1 MISGSKWILVT
12 LKVAKQVV
20 IGFPLQMGMSLE
32 DLARRMAAETLFTTF
47 GALVYKSKFSVFE
60 SILPIF
66 INSTKQLSY
75 RSYKNLTNFQR
86 MKIAKKKNSIS
97 KDQYNQ
103 ERREWIKL
111 CNKPEVGYNRR
122 YDDQWRL
129 LSRFQVVA
137 AVTTCRQWK
146 KSVPVSLIS
155 STLRTIRHSLHD
167 PSLQIC
173 IRD

>member
-1 MISGSKWILVT
+1 MVT

-60 SILPIF
+60 PILPIF

-86 MKIAKKKNSIS
+86 MKIAKKKFNF
-97 KDQYNQ
+97 KDQK
-103 ERREWIKL
+103 RRE
-111 CNKPEVGYNRR
+111 
-122 YDDQWRL
+122 
-129 LSRFQVVA
+129 
-137 AVTTCRQWK
+137 
-146 KSVPVSLIS
+146 
-155 STLRTIRHSLHD
+155 
-167 PSLQIC
+167 
-173 IRD
+173 

>member
-32 DLARRMAAETLFTTF
+32 DLARCMAAETLFTTF

-60 SILPIF
+60 PILPIF

-86 MKIAKKKNSIS
+86 LKIAKKKIQFQRTNIIRRGENELNCVIS
-97 KDQYNQ
+97 
-103 ERREWIKL
+103 R
-111 CNKPEVGYNRR
+111 
-122 YDDQWRL
+122 
-129 LSRFQVVA
+129 
-137 AVTTCRQWK
+137 
-146 KSVPVSLIS
+146 KSVI
-155 STLRTIRHSLHD
+155 TDGMTIND
-167 PSLQIC
+167 VC
-173 IRD
+173 

>member
-1 MISGSKWILVT
+1 MVT

-60 SILPIF
+60 PIF

-86 MKIAKKKNSIS
+86 MKIAKKKFNFKGPI
-97 KDQYNQ
+97 
-103 ERREWIKL
+103 
-111 CNKPEVGYNRR
+111 
-122 YDDQWRL
+122 
-129 LSRFQVVA
+129 
-137 AVTTCRQWK
+137 
-146 KSVPVSLIS
+146 
-155 STLRTIRHSLHD
+155 
-167 PSLQIC
+167 
-173 IRD
+173 

>member
-1 MISGSKWILVT
+1 MVT

-60 SILPIF
+60 PILPIF

-103 ERREWIKL
+103 ERRE
-111 CNKPEVGYNRR
+111 
-122 YDDQWRL
+122 
-129 LSRFQVVA
+129 
-137 AVTTCRQWK
+137 
-146 KSVPVSLIS
+146 
-155 STLRTIRHSLHD
+155 
-167 PSLQIC
+167 
-173 IRD
+173 